1 MICSAPDYLPLSFYS
16 FISHFLNLFT
26 FKSYN
31 IEIKKDNHKTILG
44 YSCRS
49 LFYIFMDFMS
59 KKNDNLTIVT
69 TPIHH
74 TSYRNII
81 EKFVKPEN
89 IHIIKMNK
97 NYNKIDNLPSI
108 DRCDVV
114 IITHL
119 FGQDLILKDFTDFK
133 KKHNCL
139 FVEDR
144 VQGGKINKKSDSI
157 FDISFYSCGM
167 DKRPVAL
174 GGGFVNIKKHSKN
187 SNELNIFFKNTIN
200 SYPKESRF
208 DRFLFLLKKI
218 PTYFLYNNKLFIYL
232 FIKILN
238 IFNFDLIGFAKYYR
252 KKNPGFEHNTF
263 LKNPSEPLL
272 KSIHQE
278 INNSD
283 YIENLYSQKFNK
295 FKSLKNMKKYIKWY
309 NYNNLLTPY
318 NTFYIDKSNL
328 TKFKNYMKKHNICV
342 VDNPTYKIFNHSYEG
357 KIQDEHFNDSL
368 IYLPSLANMSDD
380 EMKYLIKILN
390 NYENSISRNNF

>member
-16 FISHFLNLFT
+16 FVSHFFNLFT
-26 FKSYN
+26 FKSYD

-81 EKFVKPEN
+81 EKFVKPKN
-89 IHIIKMNK
+89 IHIIKMNE
-97 NYNKIDNLPSI
+97 NYNKIENLPSV
-108 DRCDVV
+108 DRCDIV

-119 FGQDLILKDFTDFK
+119 FGQDLMLKDFTDFK
-133 KKHNCL
+133 RKHNCL
-139 FVEDR
+139 FIEDR
-144 VQGGKINKKSDSI
+144 VQGGRVYSKSNSI

-174 GGGFVNIKKHSKN
+174 GGGFVNIKNNSKN
-187 SNELNIFFKNTIN
+187 NNELNIFFKKSIH
-200 SYPKESRF
+200 SYQKESRI

-218 PTYFLYNNKLFIYL
+218 PTYFLYNNKLFIYF

-238 IFNFDLIGFAKYYR
+238 IFNLDLIEFAKCYR

-263 LKNPSEPLL
+263 LKNPSQPLL

-283 YIENLYSQKFNK
+283 YIENLYSEKFNK
-295 FKSLKNMKKYIKWY
+295 FKSLKNLKKYIKWY

-342 VDNPTYKIFNHSYEG
+342 VDNPTYKIFNHDYEG
-357 KIQDEHFNDSL
+357 KINDEHFNDSL
-368 IYLPSLANMSDD
+368 VYMPSLANMSDD
-380 EMKYLIKILN
+380 EMNYLIKILS
-390 NYENSISRNNF
+390 NYENLISRNNF